1 MIRQAEIS
9 KMAYQLGLGE
19 KTIEKDYILTWLLHA
34 IAKSSFNSLLALKG
48 GTAIK
53 KIYVPDYRFSEDL
66 DFTVLEQ
73 GIDNHD
79 LRHLIEGLFPGLL
92 REVNLQIVFDHLDE
106 HQTGNLTLYL
116 NYSGPLRSQI
126 EKRKVKVDFSHDE
139 SLVFALLRKPIQ
151 SPYSDCRGQ
160 QDLLNVYSMEEILTE
175 KIRSLITRSEP
186 RDLFDVHYIL
196 NHQLADIKTVCGYC
210 EPKFEAK
217 NLQTSDVRTVL
228 DRKYTIF
235 KRNWVQSLR
244 GQMAEIPDYDRVIRE
259 TKRILTSNF

>member
-1 MIRQAEIS
+1 
-9 KMAYQLGLGE
+9 MAYQLGLGE

-34 IAKSSFNSLLALKG
+34 LAKSSLNPLLAFKG

-66 DFTVLEQ
+66 DFTVLKQ
-73 GIDNHD
+73 GIDNND
-79 LRHLIEGLFPGLL
+79 LRDLIEGLFPWLL

-126 EKRKVKVDFSHDE
+126 EKRKVKLDFSHDE
-139 SLVFALLRKPIQ
+139 NVVFALRRKPIL
-151 SPYSDCRGQ
+151 SPYSDCGGRH
-160 QDLLNVYSMEEILTE
+160 DLLNVYSMEEILTE

-196 NHQLADIKTVCGYC
+196 SSKLADIETVCGYC

-217 NLQTSDVRTVL
+217 NLKTSDLRTVL
-228 DRKYTIF
+228 DRKYTVF
-235 KRNWVQSLR
+235 KRNWDHNLR
-244 GQMAEIPDYDRVIRE
+244 GQMAEIPEFDQVVRE
-259 TKRILTSNF
+259 TKRILSSNF